1 MKGLKFKIQSLK
13 SPVTCHPSLVTR
25 HLLPITLAILLT
37 LCTLG
42 CSHNQKN
49 NNEIIHQE
57 MITKD
62 ITFIPE
68 GVCSQQM
75 DISVVNDT
83 IRSVVFTKGCA
94 GNTQA
99 VSRLVEGMQI
109 DSAIAKLDGIM
120 CREKGT
126 SCPDQLAK
134 ALKSMK

>member
-1 MKGLKFKIQSLK
+1 MKKF
-13 SPVTCHPSLVTR
+13 V
-25 HLLPITLAILLT
+25 LLYITLISFWLF
-37 LCTLG
+37 G
-42 CSHNQKN
+42 CNNQKSSN
-49 NNEIIHQE
+49 VELIEKE

-68 GVCSQQM
+68 GVCSKQM

-83 IRSVVFTKGCA
+83 IRSVKFTKGCA

-99 VSRLVEGMQI
+99 VARLIEGMHI
-109 DSAIAKLDGIM
+109 DSAIVKLDGIL
-120 CREKGT
+120 CKDKGT

>member
-1 MKGLKFKIQSLK
+1 MKKYFVLFVILSFLLLSCKNQN
-13 SPVTCHPSLVTR
+13 SP
-25 HLLPITLAILLT
+25 LT
-37 LCTLG
+37 
-42 CSHNQKN
+42 QK
-49 NNEIIHQE
+49 E

-68 GVCSQQM
+68 GVCSRQI

-83 IRSVVFTKGCA
+83 IRSVAFTKGCP

-99 VSRLVEGMQI
+99 MCRLVEGMHI
-109 DSAIAKLDGIM
+109 DSAIVKLEGIM
-120 CREKGT
+120 CGEKQT

>member
-1 MKGLKFKIQSLK
+1 MEEIEDTETVATTIVHHENFNLMNKYGVI
-13 SPVTCHPSLVTR
+13 VAT
-25 HLLPITLAILLT
+25 LLT
-37 LCTLG
+37 VSVLS
-42 CSHNQKN
+42 CSNKREIHHELNQK
-49 NNEIIHQE
+49 E

-68 GVCSQQM
+68 GVCSQQI

-83 IRSVVFTKGCA
+83 IRFVEFTKGCP

-99 VSRLVEGMQI
+99 VSRLVEGMHI
-109 DSAIAKLDGIM
+109 DDAIGKLDGIL
-120 CREKGT
+120 CREKTT